1 MAVPNLI
8 VEYFNTSSKAWVE
21 FTTAAG
27 SNALL
32 SCSITKRINEPTEV
46 QLDIA
51 NPSPRPKS
59 TTASESRG
67 RFTNLFKDN
76 RFLTMRLRDAQS
88 KLILFKGRTYDDISA
103 FDRGK
108 ANHISCTLYDE
119 LQLLENIAVKDA
131 KWAFGQVPL
140 GTYSK
145 RNTYIKRTMEALIP
159 NISDHIDFSDTA
171 KWNDSAADFEDD
183 DGVSVHAD
191 SNTYYDI
198 ETDATTL
205 LGLFRDLAE
214 ADPFSDSS
222 TEPSFGWQFQ
232 VDAATVT
239 CDTVT
244 GSGSSSGA
252 TDHSGRD
259 INPAADIHY
268 YKPGTRP
275 GLDNSTDVNTQR
287 YGLTVKLP
295 DDDWGAVSDSKKD
308 SYLKEML
315 EGSTF
320 SHPDIDLTTAA
331 SVEFVVKKSATNAAD
346 EIYVV
351 NDDFELMQVTLGG
364 SGAHFTHASDST
376 GKSVW
381 ENHHLFIKQG
391 FPVDGSTDQSSDTN
405 NPVYLYEHSQTSPCA
420 VLHFAKHT
428 GSGAGSVLLSH
439 VYNAAYSLV
448 MQGETIAF
456 RAFPTGSSAVRLYT
470 RKSQSDGATT
480 APYFDITPS
489 TGRLSNQVGITKRNI
504 LSINTTTLQSSNEL
518 RTYIYSKLDR
528 GSSSRSVKAA
538 FSISRYPYYKLT
550 AGSNKISGNT
560 HSLALHAGSTTIN
573 DSARTPLNNTDTST
587 TFTIATAGTVILDDV
602 ITIASSGEAMLVT
615 GVDGADITVTR
626 GYNSTTKTTHAN
638 GAAVTT
644 QKAFTTADNVSYAS
658 ALHSVNDARL
668 FGAQVGMVI
677 AELSSTGTITRYA
690 HISQIGMSGA
700 NGSILYGDPAITD
713 GTRKNDTSDGSII
726 DTTKEIAIFIPAE
739 PGHYMRVQ
747 NGQWDIDYDMLIEE
761 ITYRWAPTSIS
772 AQIRGT
778 GLQDNVTRRARVT
791 SGVSRWLR
799 QFSVDTSKMLSLSR
813 QYAFNQGYIL
823 VNGTLIP
830 ESKDEVILASTTN
843 GDTKVTIQLANLT
856 KDGRQNMVLNTGTID
871 IAGSGT
877 TIGDSHVLYARPVSS
892 YQGSNTV
899 IATPIST
906 YKPRANDVLLGWA
919 QADRKLTQ
927 GTTTLAAN
935 VTSTTATT
943 ITVAAVGATLTNPDG
958 FVVGDVIQIGNEY
971 LKITA
976 INTDTNVLTVVRG
989 YESSNGF
996 YTPPGTPS
1004 SSTPVT
1010 KISSLNTDSNALATV
1025 KLNGAGSFGDKGSID
1040 IREISEGT
1048 IPMLHSNSI
1057 AFKTQSTTAQGTT
1070 TVGEESQGIVFSSD
1084 GFFAYDRNADAKVS
1098 IATELGPMLKITN
1111 NGTIV
1116 VGKEDVSAK
1125 NFVSIDDGGITFAK
1139 PGSGTEA
1146 STGSMTIQFDHN
1158 SGVGGNS
1165 STSST
1170 EIRRQGSAAVGE
1182 ISQGGR
1188 NLVIR
1193 DNGGAIDDAAHQY
1206 ATSTTADSS
1215 TLAVGSYAKFFN
1227 IAPLA
1232 PRYFAQTHTVSSAE
1246 KSGSKAKP
1254 VYTFYGDD
1262 NTGIYSNG
1270 PDQVNI
1276 ATGGTAALTITSSL
1290 LSLSGGV
1297 QTTGH
1302 ILIGTSTAPSATSTL
1317 RINEGGGAAISDN
1330 WLTWSRAEYKEN
1342 IADLSSGYLQKLI
1355 NSPPKSWLKKPF
1367 VSAEDIKIAAIN
1379 EFGQDEWDKIFPT
1392 ETAHRNKA
1400 LWNMPE
1406 GEMKTW
1412 IDNWAESQRVEL
1424 RKLPQYQIKHIGSIA
1439 DADSTN
1445 TYLPEIVAN
1454 DDNNEPEGITVMS
1467 YIGILHAAIIE
1478 LKAEIDA
1485 LKNG

>member
-1 MAVPNLI
+1 MSVPNLI
-8 VEYFNTSSKAWVE
+8 VEYWNSSSKAWVE
-21 FTTAAG
+21 FTTASG

-32 SCSITKRINEPTEV
+32 SCSITKRLHEPTEV

-88 KLILFKGRTYDDISA
+88 KSILFKGRTYDDISA

-108 ANHISCTLYDE
+108 ANHVSCTLYDE
-119 LQLLENIAVKDA
+119 LQLLENIAVKEA
-131 KWAFGQVPL
+131 KWAFSQVPL

-159 NISDHIDFSDTA
+159 NISDHIDFTDTA

-183 DGVSVHAD
+183 EGVSVHSD
-191 SNTYYDI
+191 GNDYYDI
-198 ETDATTL
+198 ETSASTL
-205 LGLFRDLAE
+205 LGVFQDLAE

-222 TEPSFGWQFQ
+222 TEESFGWQFQ

-239 CDTVT
+239 CDTAT

-252 TDHSGRD
+252 ADHSGRD
-259 INPAADIHY
+259 LNPAVDIHY
-268 YKPGTRP
+268 YKRGTRP

-295 DDDWGAVSDSKKD
+295 DDDWGTVSESKKD

-320 SHPDIDLTTAA
+320 SHPDINLTTSA
-331 SVEFVVKKSATNAAD
+331 SVEFTVITGDTDEEETIAVVD
-346 EIYVV
+346 
-351 NDDFELMQVTLGG
+351 DDFEIMQVTLGG
-364 SGAHFTHASDST
+364 SGEHFTHNSNST

-381 ENHHLFIKQG
+381 ENHRLFIKESKTSA
-391 FPVDGSTDQSSDTN
+391 VDSSTDQSADTN

-420 VLHFAKHT
+420 VIHFAKHT

-439 VYNAAYSLV
+439 VYNAAYSLQ
-448 MQGETIAF
+448 MQDETITF

-489 TGRLSNQVGITKRNI
+489 TGRLSNKVGITKRN
-504 LSINTTTLQSSNEL
+504 LLQINTAALQSSNEI

-528 GSSSRSVKAA
+528 GGDSRSVEAA
-538 FSISRYPYYKLT
+538 FNVSRYPFYKLT

-602 ITIASSGEAMLVT
+602 ITIASSGEQMLVT

-626 GYNSTTKTTHAN
+626 GYNSTTKTTHSN

-726 DTTKEIAIFIPAE
+726 DTTKDIAIFIPAE

-919 QADRKLTQ
+919 QADSTLTQ

-935 VTSTTATT
+935 VTSTSATT
-943 ITVAAVGATLTNPDG
+943 ITVAAVGATLTNPAG

-976 INTDTNVLTVVRG
+976 INTSTNVLTVVRG

-1004 SSTPVT
+1004 SGTTVT

-1025 KLNGAGSFGDKGSID
+1025 KLNGAGSLGDKGSID

-1048 IPMLHSNSI
+1048 IPLFHGDSS
-1057 AFKTQSTTAQGTT
+1057 AFKTAATTANGTT
-1070 TVGEESQGIVFSSD
+1070 TNSSGMVLDTNGLKVFDATANVPYNAATTVAPVLRITPNTGILTIGKENVTGKNVVNIEPSHVDTNAGGGIVFKAPGDITSDSS
-1084 GFFAYDRNADAKVS
+1084 
-1098 IATELGPMLKITN
+1098 TN
-1111 NGTIV
+1111 SERAAGSLRIEFQHNRTLEGNGT
-1116 VGKEDVSAK
+1116 GTKSSA
-1125 NFVSIDDGGITFAK
+1125 NTLIY
-1139 PGSGTEA
+1139 
-1146 STGSMTIQFDHN
+1146 
-1158 SGVGGNS
+1158 
-1165 STSST
+1165 
-1170 EIRRQGSAAVGE
+1170 RQGSGAAGVTT
-1182 ISQGGR
+1182 QGKGR
-1188 NLVIR
+1188 NIVIHDEGDADLVTAATGSTG
-1193 DNGGAIDDAAHQY
+1193 DNN
-1206 ATSTTADSS
+1206 ATE
-1215 TLAVGSYAKFFN
+1215 AVGSYLKLEN

-1232 PRYFAQTHTVSSAE
+1232 PRYYAQQRDNSSGATVG
-1246 KSGSKAKP
+1246 GSKSKP
-1254 VYTFYGDD
+1254 SYTFSSNDSTGMYSLGAGLLNFSCNATSVLQISTSGIIVTGSIAKSSGDFKID
-1262 NTGIYSNG
+1262 HPLDKAGKDLYHGFIEGPQYDLIYRGQVSLSEGTATINIDIVSNMSE
-1270 PDQVNI
+1270 
-1276 ATGGTAALTITSSL
+1276 GTFAALTQNPDYFLQNNTGWGAVKGAVSGNTLTITAENSS
-1290 LSLSGGV
+1290 STDTISWMV
-1297 QTTGH
+1297 VAERADDHIKEKSITDDDGH
-1302 ILIGTSTAPSATSTL
+1302 LIP
-1317 RINEGGGAAISDN
+1317 EQD
-1330 WLTWSRAEYKEN
+1330 KP
-1342 IADLSSGYLQKLI
+1342 DL
-1355 NSPPKSWLKKPF
+1355 
-1367 VSAEDIKIAAIN
+1367 E
-1379 EFGQDEWDKIFPT
+1379 E
-1392 ETAHRNKA
+1392 
-1400 LWNMPE
+1400 
-1406 GEMKTW
+1406 
-1412 IDNWAESQRVEL
+1412 
-1424 RKLPQYQIKHIGSIA
+1424 
-1439 DADSTN
+1439 
-1445 TYLPEIVAN
+1445 
-1454 DDNNEPEGITVMS
+1454 
-1467 YIGILHAAIIE
+1467 
-1478 LKAEIDA
+1478 
-1485 LKNG
+1485 

>member
-59 TTASESRG
+59 TTASESKG
-67 RFTNLFKDN
+67 RFTDLFKNN

-140 GTYSK
+140 DTYSK

-439 VYNAAYSLV
+439 VYNAAYSLE

-504 LSINTTTLQSSNEL
+504 LRINTTTLQSSNEL

-747 NGQWDIDYDMLIEE
+747 NGQWDIDYDILIEE

-772 AQIRGT
+772 AEIRGT
-778 GLQDNVTRRARVT
+778 GLQDNVSRPLSVT
-791 SGVSRWLR
+791 LGRIR
-799 QFSVDTSKMLSLSR
+799 NAGTPAAVDTSRMLSLSR
-813 QYAFNQGYIL
+813 MHAINQGYIL
-823 VNGTLIP
+823 QDGNIVP
-830 ESKDEVILASTTN
+830 ASKDEVLLASTTN
-843 GDTKVTIQLANLT
+843 GGARVNIQLANLT
-856 KDGRQNMVLNTGTID
+856 KDGQHNMVLNTGTID

-877 TIGDSHVLYARPVSS
+877 TIGDSHVLYARPVSN
-892 YQGSNTV
+892 YQGSNTL
-899 IATPIST
+899 IATPVST
-906 YKPRANDVLLGWA
+906 YLPRANDVLLGWA

-935 VTSTTATT
+935 VTSTSADT

-976 INTDTNVLTVVRG
+976 INTGTNVLTVVRG
-989 YESSNGF
+989 YESSTGF
-996 YTPPGTPS
+996 YTPRGTPS
-1004 SSTPVT
+1004 SGTTVT

-1048 IPMLHSNSI
+1048 IPMLHGDSN
-1057 AFKTQSTTAQGTT
+1057 AFKTAATTAQGTT
-1070 TVGEESQGIVFSSD
+1070 GDASVGIVFDSN
-1084 GFFAYDRNADAKVS
+1084 GFFAYDRNADARYH
-1098 IATELGPMLKITN
+1098 TEQTHLLGAMLKITN
-1111 NGTIV
+1111 EGTLV
-1116 VGKEDVSAK
+1116 VGKQDVSAK
-1125 NFVSIDDGGITFAK
+1125 NYVLIDDGGITFAK
-1139 PGSGTEA
+1139 PGDGTEA

-1188 NLVIR
+1188 NLIIR
-1193 DNGGAIDDAAHQY
+1193 DNGSAIDDAAHQY

-1290 LSLSGGV
+1290 LTTPGGLNV
-1297 QTTGH
+1297 SAASVFVNMETVTVKP
-1302 ILIGTSTAPSATSTL
+1302 STNDVAYL
-1317 RINEGGGAAISDN
+1317 GAADKRYKTVYLMSSPDVSSDIT
-1330 WLTWSRAEYKEN
+1330 LKEN
-1342 IADLSSGYLQKLI
+1342 ISNITNGLNII
-1355 NSPPKSWLKKPF
+1355 NSLQPLSYNKIGSTDVELGF
-1367 VSAEDIKIAAIN
+1367 SAQAIKETFLANGFNSNISVYTEEALFIDDDGN
-1379 EFGQDEWDKIFPT
+1379 VTSTDTGTT
-1392 ETAHRNKA
+1392 ETYWGVKYEY
-1400 LWNMPE
+1400 L
-1406 GEMKTW
+1406 
-1412 IDNWAESQRVEL
+1412 
-1424 RKLPQYQIKHIGSIA
+1424 IA
-1439 DADSTN
+1439 P
-1445 TYLPEIVAN
+1445 LVAA
-1454 DDNNEPEGITVMS
+1454 VK
-1467 YIGILHAAIIE
+1467 E